1 MISVSTTV
9 PGGGFVRFTASP
21 DLWKI
26 LALILFFTMTTEN
39 LGLKI
44 RNKMRDP
51 YNFSK
56 ITSENSSLTNHQQVK
71 VTYL

>member
-1 MISVSTTV
+1 VISESTTV
-9 PGGGFVRFTASP
+9 PGGGFVRLTASP

-44 RNKMRDP
+44 RNTK
-51 YNFSK
+51 
-56 ITSENSSLTNHQQVK
+56 
-71 VTYL
+71 